1 MDTNSKTQISLRI
14 DEEMLKRLK
23 TRSVKNMRTVSGQV
37 LKYIELGLHMDEGL
51 IPGSMWEN
59 NPDQF
64 DRCNKL
70 VKQIT

>member
-51 IPGSMWEN
+51 VPGSM
-59 NPDQF
+59 
-64 DRCNKL
+64 
-70 VKQIT
+70 